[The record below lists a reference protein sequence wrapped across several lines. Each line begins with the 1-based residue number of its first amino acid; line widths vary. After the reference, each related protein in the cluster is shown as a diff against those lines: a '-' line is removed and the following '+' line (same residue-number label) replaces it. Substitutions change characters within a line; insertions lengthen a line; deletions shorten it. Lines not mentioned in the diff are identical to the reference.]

1 MEKNKEYDYD
11 MDDLVEIK
19 DDTEDTIEEIIEIE
33 EPKIEL
39 KSEICKVL
47 WIKNKSFAID
57 FKDHGISI
65 NTEHLLDKEKIGDF
79 IEVKYEF
86 DIGSPDFKLFPV
98 FN

>member
-1 MEKNKEYDYD
+1 MGENKENNYNTK
-11 MDDLVEIK
+11 DLIEIK
-19 DDTEDTIEEIIEIE
+19 DEIKEITEENVKIEEL
-33 EPKIEL
+33 KIEL